1 MIKSFEQ
8 LPLLLSYRRAFGRDD
23 LIVAPCNE
31 EAVRWID
38 RYPNWPYF
46 AFLICGE
53 PGSGK
58 THLASIF
65 SNYHIDARLLDEY
78 FILPDYV
85 HKVVIENVDKLRNER
100 ALFHLFN
107 QIKDQ
112 GKFLLMT
119 ATNVPEF
126 QLRDLATRMHTVPRT
141 MILMPDVDVLAML
154 LIKLFGDKH
163 LHLQPNVLEYIL
175 KRLPTSFSLVQRVVE
190 KADTLSLGQ
199 GRAITI
205 PLMKEA
211 LDDVLSFKHLAKD
224 ENEDEGQLNLF
235 DF

>member
-1 MIKSFEQ
+1 MNKSFEQ
-8 LPLLLSYRRAFGRDD
+8 LPLLLSYRKAFGRAD

-65 SNYHIDARLLDEY
+65 SNYHVDARMLNDY

-85 HKVVIENVDKLRNER
+85 DKIVIENVDKLRNER

-107 QIKDQ
+107 QIKDS

-119 ATNVPEF
+119 ATNEPEF

-154 LIKLFGDKH
+154 LIKLFSDKH
-163 LHLQPNVLEYIL
+163 LQLQPNVLEYIL

-190 KADTLSLGQ
+190 KADNLSLGQ

-211 LDDVLSFKHLAKD
+211 LDDVLSFKHLEKEND
-224 ENEDEGQLNLF
+224 EETEQLNLF

>member
-1 MIKSFEQ
+1 MNKSFEQ
-8 LPLLLSYRRAFGRDD
+8 LPLLLSYRKAFGRADF
-23 LIVAPCNE
+23 IVAPCNE

-65 SNYHIDARLLDEY
+65 SNYHVDARILNEY

-85 HKVVIENVDKLRNER
+85 DKVVIKNVDKLRNER

-119 ATNVPEF
+119 ATKEPVF

-141 MILMPDVDVLAML
+141 TILMPDVDVLAML
-154 LIKLFGDKH
+154 LIKLFSDKH
-163 LHLQPNVLEYIL
+163 LQLQPNVLEYIL
-175 KRLPTSFSLVQRVVE
+175 KRLPTSFSLVQQVVE
-190 KADTLSLGQ
+190 KADNLSLGQ

-211 LDDVLSFKHLAKD
+211 LDDVLSFKHLSKTD
-224 ENEDEGQLNLF
+224 EEDNEQLTLF